1 MWITTVTFEPLGDIQ
16 FVRVENYD
24 YLIAALLG
32 ELTGTVDRMCTTE
45 LLSNEQFHCPNLCNI
60 VVANKSSV

>member
-1 MWITTVTFEPLGDIQ
+1 MTFEPLGDIQ

-45 LLSNEQFHCPNLCNI
+45 LLSKEQFHCPHLCKI